1 MPDNENSH
9 DRQTTGMNQIAMTKI
24 KLELGKLLLILNNIK
39 KKQLGHIHTFEHNQ
53 RHAKETRGKSITRI
67 ETKQTSQI

>member
-9 DRQTTGMNQIAMTKI
+9 DRQTTGMKQIAMTKI

-39 KKQLGHIHTFEHNQ
+39 KIVGSHTHF
-53 RHAKETRGKSITRI
+53 
-67 ETKQTSQI
+67 